1 VKVRKQIDEQNWD
14 EATSFSDS
22 LGRTIRTQAKDSQG
36 DVFTETKY
44 DNLGRVAATSN
55 PYRDGETIYWSKPRY
70 DELNR
75 VVETYAPEAGSPIDP
90 NIHGAS
96 LGITEFGISIV
107 PDFVGTYTTATD
119 ASGRKARSITNALGQ
134 LVRIDEPTGTNND
147 LGLIGSPNQPTFYK
161 YNPQGKMVKVSQGQQ
176 NRYFLYDYL
185 GRLIR
190 VKQPEQEV
198 NSALDLTD
206 LVTNNNQWTAGFEY
220 DIVGNLKKTTDAKG
234 SIITNDYDKAG
245 RVTLRE
251 YNNVDTPSVYY
262 YYDGTGLATPPPTT
276 NNFAK
281 GKLTK
286 VSSTISATQ
295 FTAFDNFGRTLT
307 SEQIT
312 DGQTYTSKYKYNLSG
327 ALLEQ
332 TYPSGKVVRN
342 FLESDGD
349 LGKVVKNGKV
359 LISDFDYTASG
370 GIKSLK
376 LGNGRFET
384 TEFNSRHQV
393 TQIGLG
399 STVAANDLWK
409 VNYSHGELAANGLD
423 VETSKNIGNIAK
435 QVITIPN
442 ATFTQTYRYDSL
454 NRIKEAKE
462 TAANNVITWQQSWDY
477 DRFGNRISFNS
488 SGIGLATN
496 NTTPAIN
503 LETNRFISTQDF
515 GYDKT
520 GNVIKDKVNG
530 NVRNFV
536 FNGDNKQVHVKD
548 ANNVAIG
555 TYYYDGN
562 GARVKKTVGGEVT
575 IFVYD
580 GSGKLVTEYSTAIPT
595 ANPTVSYT
603 TTDNLGSPRVIT
615 DKNGN
620 VISRRDFMPFGEE
633 LNANNATNRLDTQKY
648 NYGEDSVRKRFTG
661 YEKDQETGL
670 DFAESR
676 YYNNKHGRF
685 TAVDPLLASGKS
697 SNPQTF
703 NRYAY
708 VGNNPLTRVD
718 TDGKDWVI
726 EVTKEKGKISYRP
739 LYVPKAA
746 DYARKAPNIWEITK
760 NGKTIGY
767 QALSPYTANA
777 SEVFKTRK
785 QAQAAYEKLAIDD
798 YPGDKSD
805 DYGSYMTQSNGDI
818 TPHQEIKEGGVQ
830 EAINPLDVALFCTPF
845 KGSLF
850 LSGASRTTDVL
861 AEKAAERTTSTA
873 LSTMEQGY
881 LVNGTARELAGN
893 GLARNV
899 AGYEVAGTFGKVG
912 NTYNANIWSMFKT
925 ANSSR
930 SMFAFT
936 RALETEARNTGANQ
950 ISILGTH
957 IINRGFFNPANVQRA
972 SRLGY
977 TFRVVNENTIHLC
990 KPLF

>member
-1 VKVRKQIDEQNWD
+1 
-14 EATSFSDS
+14 
-22 LGRTIRTQAKDSQG
+22 
-36 DVFTETKY
+36 VFTETKY
-44 DNLGRVAATSN
+44 DNLGRVEKTSN
-55 PYRDGETIYWSKPRY
+55 PYREGDVKYWSKPRY

-75 VVETYAPEAGSPIDP
+75 VVETYAPAIEGQT
-90 NIHGAS
+90 GAS
-96 LGITEFGISIV
+96 LGITEFGISTV
-107 PDFVGTYTTATD
+107 QDFVGTYTTATD
-119 ASGRKARSITNALGQ
+119 ASGRRARSITNALGQ

-198 NSALDLTD
+198 NESLNTTQAVD
-206 LVTNNNQWTAGFEY
+206 NNNQWTAGFEY

-251 YNNVDTPSVYY
+251 YNNLDTPSVYY
-262 YYDGTGLATPPPTT
+262 YYDGTGLGAIPQYS
-276 NNFAK
+276 K

-286 VSSTISATQ
+286 VSSSISANQ
-295 FTAFDNFGRTLT
+295 FTSFDNFGRTLT

-312 DGQTYTSKYKYNLSG
+312 DGQTYTSKYKYSLSG

-409 VNYSHGELAANGLD
+409 VNYSYGELAANGLD

-462 TAANNVITWQQSWDY
+462 TASNNAVTWQQSWDY

-488 SGIGLATN
+488 SGIGLATI

-503 LETNRFISTQDF
+503 PETNRFVSTQDF

-562 GARVKKTVGGEVT
+562 GARVKKTVGSETT

-580 GSGKLVTEYSTAIPT
+580 GSGKLVAEYSTTIPT

-620 VISRRDFMPFGEE
+620 VISRRDFQPFGEE

-703 NRYAY
+703 NRYVY

-726 EVTKEKGKISYRP
+726 EVTKEKGKITYRP

-746 DYARKAPNIWEITK
+746 EYARIAPNIWEVTK
-760 NGKTIGY
+760 NGRTIGY
-767 QALSPYTANA
+767 QALSPYTANV

-830 EAINPLDVALFCTPF
+830 EAITPVDIALLFTPI
-845 KGSLF
+845 KGTGF
-850 LSGASRTTDVL
+850 LGSGATRTAEVL
-861 AEKAAERTTSTA
+861 TETSAKRAIVPTLDLFGGKISQIPGAINVDLQATSGVRA
-873 LSTMEQGY
+873 LST
-881 LVNGTARELAGN
+881 ELPFGAGVFKDV
-893 GLARNV
+893 V
-899 AGYEVAGTFGKVG
+899 ASGPRAEFLSEASRVMSTGGRLF
-912 NTYNANIWSMFKT
+912 I
-925 ANSSR
+925 NS
-930 SMFAFT
+930 T
-936 RALETEARNTGANQ
+936 ARNTFGRLPSAGTLERLGFKVIQENGPLHQRFANQ
-950 ISILGTH
+950 VFRLTNGNPMPTSSVRTTIL
-957 IINRGFFNPANVQRA
+957 QR
-972 SRLGY
+972 
-977 TFRVVNENTIHLC
+977 F
-990 KPLF
+990 